1 MNDFLTGFDVVD
13 VLARRAVL
21 ALAVLSGIVFGADWL
36 VRTRRINPFNPVA
49 RFFRGSI
56 DPLMLPVE
64 RRILRAGGNPASAP
78 WWTLV
83 IVVVGGILFVAALD
97 YVRQTTFE
105 LVAASHSGVMP
116 LVRLFVHW
124 VFLVL
129 QLALIVR
136 VASSWLGVG
145 QYSKW
150 VRWTYPATEWILRPL
165 RRVIPPMGM
174 IDVSPIVAW
183 LGLSLLEWLVMNA
196 LSLLTTGL

>member
-1 MNDFLTGFDVVD
+1 VNNFLTGFDVVD
-13 VLARRAVL
+13 LLARRAVL

-83 IVVVGGILFVAALD
+83 IVVVGGILFLAALD

-105 LVAASHSGVMP
+105 LIAASHSGVMP

>member
-1 MNDFLTGFDVVD
+1 VNDFLTGFDVVD
-13 VLARRAVL
+13 LLARRAVL
-21 ALAVLSGIVFGADWL
+21 ALSVLSGIVFGADWL

-83 IVVVGGILFVAALD
+83 VVVVGGILFLAALD
-97 YVRQTTFE
+97 YVRQTAFE
-105 LVAASHSGVMP
+105 LIAASHSGVMP

-174 IDVSPIVAW
+174 LDVSPIVAW

>member
-13 VLARRAVL
+13 LLARRAVL

-83 IVVVGGILFVAALD
+83 IVVVGGILFLAALD

-105 LVAASHSGVMP
+105 LIAASHSGVMP
-116 LVRLFVHW
+116 LIRLFVHW

-136 VASSWLGVG
+136 VASSWLGGG

>member
-1 MNDFLTGFDVVD
+1 VNDFLTGFDVVD
-13 VLARRAVL
+13 LLARRAVL

-83 IVVVGGILFVAALD
+83 IVVVGGILFLAALD

-105 LVAASHSGVMP
+105 LIAASHSGVMP
-116 LVRLFVHW
+116 LIRLFVHW

-136 VASSWLGVG
+136 VASSWLGGG

>member
-1 MNDFLTGFDVVD
+1 VNNFLTGFDVVD
-13 VLARRAVL
+13 LLARRAVL

-64 RRILRAGGNPASAP
+64 RRILRAGGNPATAP

-83 IVVVGGILFVAALD
+83 IVVVGGILFLAALD
-97 YVRQTTFE
+97 YVRQTTFA